1 MTFLELIDGP
11 VRRTKLRRMPLRR
24 SSCIDAFRRF
34 PTTAALVALVAL
46 GGCERKAA
54 SPASDSPSVGTVPCA
69 GTSVP
74 ARDRSG
80 WNAAAGPALLVQ
92 GAALDEAIVLFPFE
106 DDTLDQERLD
116 SASANDGGVVMFGRG
131 GARFSGRLGAL
142 PDGSSTDCER
152 WLLRDVQPDGAGAAW
167 AVGFV
172 DARVAPVS
180 LDSVEVL
187 SPRDSLALAAEASRL
202 ASAVTAPTGPSF
214 QGLRFA
220 AHDIRRFEASPGV
233 QAFVAHLIRHVNQEA
248 NPQEEQTLIIAER
261 DSGATSGPYQLVYAE
276 RTFGRE
282 EEVVSPEVLGAVRIG
297 GSAQPTLVVAR
308 DGNAGVIYALV
319 ERTGTRRWCA
329 WWSSAL
335 SRCG

>member
-11 VRRTKLRRMPLRR
+11 ARRTKLRRMPLRR
-24 SSCIDAFRRF
+24 PSCIDAFRCF
-34 PTTAALVALVAL
+34 ATTVALVAL

-54 SPASDSPSVGTVPCA
+54 GPASDSSAASAVTAA
-69 GTSVP
+69 GAAVP

-80 WNAAAGPALLVQ
+80 WNAAAGPALFVQ

-116 SASANDGGVVMFGRG
+116 SASANGGGVVMFGRG

-142 PDGSSTDCER
+142 PDDSNTDCER
-152 WLLRDVQPDGAGAAW
+152 WLLRDVQPGSAGAAW

-172 DARVAPVS
+172 DARAVPVP
-180 LDSVEVL
+180 LDSVELL

-214 QGLRFA
+214 QGLRFT
-220 AHDIRRFEASPGV
+220 AHDIRRFEVSPGV

-261 DSGATSGPYQLVYAE
+261 DSGVTTGPYQLVYAE
-276 RTFGRE
+276 RSFGRE
-282 EEVVSPEVLGAVRIG
+282 EEVVSPEVLGAVRLG
-297 GSAQPTLVVAR
+297 GSPQPTLVVAR
-308 DGNAGVIYALV
+308 DGDAGVVYALV
-319 ERTGTRRWCA
+319 ERTGARRWRA
-329 WWSSAL
+329 RWTSAL
-335 SRCG
+335 SRCN